1 MNALSDPRV
10 APAWTI
16 FFAAVFLGGGAA
28 MSQQRLKTVSYE
40 RGNNDIAQSRVASCR
55 VLAKGSSVILGG
67 YYFQPTAQVEGR
79 LTGDLLPEGVYIC
92 DFFGGTARIE
102 RGGFAQFVMMGD
114 AAELNKVLQ
123 QRISDPANPDSNE
136 ASRPRLDAGRPVYK
150 SQPAP
155 RPKDQLF
162 NLQ

>member
-16 FFAAVFLGGGAA
+16 FFAAIFLGSGAA
-28 MSQQRLKTVSYE
+28 LSSQRLKTVSYE
-40 RGNNDIAQSRVASCR
+40 RANSDIAQSRVSSCR
-55 VLAKGSSVILGG
+55 VLASGSSVILGG
-67 YYFQPTAQVEGR
+67 YYFQPTAQVDGK

-102 RGGFAQFVMMGD
+102 RGGFAQFVVMGD

-123 QRISDPANPDSNE
+123 QRLADTANPDSNE
-136 ASRPRLDAGRPVYK
+136 VSRPRLDQSRPVYK

-155 RPKDQLF
+155 KPKDQLF